1 MVNPLT
7 CERCGRD
14 LETDDAISII
24 EGVCAG
30 CRRVEAAAYKGPT
43 APPTPKQGAPRLYSS
58 ASGFRGASTAQPNKT
73 AASQPGGAAP
83 RRERSAA
90 DLLSGSI
97 DAAAPR
103 RRGGATFVESS
114 DPGRGTGVR
123 PARRRRDLAIGVG
136 TGLILTGVFITYW
149 LANNREAGTA
159 VLVEPARD
167 LALTLSVKPATA
179 TVTVDGQALEP
190 LDDQG
195 RFRVAIGGREAT
207 EKWLEVSADG
217 FYPIRRPVSVLS
229 GIEDATIELVPMP
242 FELAIR
248 TEPPQAEVWI
258 NGTLR
263 GVTPVTL
270 TSLPDEK
277 ATLLVKREGYAD
289 LVREIAAP
297 QTGGRLDLNLE
308 LQPASPTLLVE
319 SDPPGATIRVG
330 GKIAGVAPL
339 SIPVT
344 KTDDAVTVSAAL
356 DGYEPQERKVSLAA
370 MGPTRQVASRFS
382 LKPAMIEVRVETQP
396 PGGVV
401 RVDGKEIGPSPALVK
416 FEASQ
421 AGKLVRVEAARGT
434 AHFGGADFTVPA
446 RSPGESLVVPMA
458 FRGERVA
465 FVLSPRT
472 GTSAEYVT
480 LLDQLSEQ
488 IHRLGGDQQFALF
501 AATDEGVDRWPAD
514 GAATSATSGQK
525 IRAYDMVR
533 AVRPVKAARL
543 TDALNAAMAV
553 EPGSVW
559 LFVGGAVNRAALTAF
574 AESIAGK
581 NVAVHLVTTTESGDG
596 QWLASWAANQRGTYT
611 VLGRDALPAIA
622 SGGRGED

>member
-1 MVNPLT
+1 M
-7 CERCGRD
+7 
-14 LETDDAISII
+14 
-24 EGVCAG
+24 
-30 CRRVEAAAYKGPT
+30 
-43 APPTPKQGAPRLYSS
+43 
-58 ASGFRGASTAQPNKT
+58 
-73 AASQPGGAAP
+73 
-83 RRERSAA
+83 
-90 DLLSGSI
+90 
-97 DAAAPR
+97 
-103 RRGGATFVESS
+103 
-114 DPGRGTGVR
+114 R

-136 TGLILTGVFITYW
+136 TGLIITFVFIIYW
-149 LANNREAGTA
+149 LANSPQAGTA

-179 TVTVDGQALEP
+179 TVTVDGQPLEP
-190 LDDQG
+190 IDDQG
-195 RFRVAIGGREAT
+195 RFRVAVGGREAS

-229 GIEDATIELVPMP
+229 GIDDATIELVPMP

-248 TEPPQAEVWI
+248 TDPPQAEVWI

-270 TSLPDEK
+270 TSLPDDK
-277 ATLLVKREGYAD
+277 ATLLIRRAGYAD

-297 QTGGRLDLNLE
+297 QTGGRLDLNLQ

-330 GKIAGVAPL
+330 GKIAGVAPV
-339 SIPVT
+339 SIPVAQA
-344 KTDDAVTVSAAL
+344 DGVVIVSAAL

-370 MGPTRQVASRFS
+370 MGPQRQVPSRFS
-382 LKPAMIEVRVETQP
+382 LKPAMIEVRIETQP

-401 RVDGKEIGPSPALVK
+401 RVDGREIGPSPALVK

-434 AHFGGADFTVPA
+434 AHLGGVDFTVPA

-458 FRGERVA
+458 FRGERVV
-465 FVLSPRT
+465 FVLSPRA

-488 IHRLGGDQQFALF
+488 IHRLGADQQFAVF

-514 GAATSATSGQK
+514 GSATSATSGQK

-533 AVRPVKAARL
+533 AVRPVKTARL

-574 AESIAGK
+574 AESIAGR

-596 QWLASWAANQRGTYT
+596 QWFATWAARQRGTYT
-611 VLGRDALPAIA
+611 VLGRDPLPAIA
-622 SGGRGED
+622 SGGSGED

>member
-1 MVNPLT
+1 MVNPLI

-30 CRRVEAAAYKGPT
+30 CRRVEAAAFKGPT
-43 APPTPKQGAPRLYSS
+43 APPTPKQGAPRLYSP
-58 ASGFRGASTAQPNKT
+58 ASGFRGVSAAQPNKP
-73 AASQPGGAAP
+73 AAPHIGGAAP

-90 DLLSGSI
+90 DWLSGAVDVPSL
-97 DAAAPR
+97 R
-103 RRGGATFVESS
+103 RRGGVTFVESS
-114 DPGRGTGVR
+114 EPGRGAGVR

-136 TGLILTGVFITYW
+136 TGLIITFVFITYW
-149 LANNREAGTA
+149 LANSRQSGTA

-167 LALTLSVKPATA
+167 LSLTLLVKPATA
-179 TVTVDGQALEP
+179 TVTVDGQP
-190 LDDQG
+190 LQPIDDQG
-195 RFRVAIGGREAT
+195 RFRIAVDGRDAS

-229 GIEDATIELVPMP
+229 GIDDATIELVPMP

-248 TEPPQAEVWI
+248 TDPPQAEVWI

-277 ATLLVKREGYAD
+277 ATLLVRRAGYAD

-297 QTGGRLDLNLE
+297 QTGGRIDLNLE

-319 SDPPGATIRVG
+319 SDPPGATIRVNS
-330 GKIAGVAPL
+330 KVIGVAPV
-339 SIPVT
+339 SIPMALT
-344 KTDDAVTVSAAL
+344 GGAVIVSATL
-356 DGYEPQERKVSLAA
+356 DGYEPQERKVSLAT
-370 MGPTRQVASRFS
+370 MGPDRQVASRFS
-382 LKPAMIEVRVETQP
+382 LKPAMIEVRIETQP

-401 RVDGKEIGPSPALVK
+401 RVDGREIGPSPALVK
-416 FEASQ
+416 FESSQ
-421 AGKLVRVEAARGT
+421 AGKLVRVEAMRGT
-434 AHFGGADFTVPA
+434 AHLGGMDFTVPA
-446 RSPGESLVVPMA
+446 RSPGAALVVPMA

-472 GTSAEYVT
+472 ETSAEYVT

-488 IHRLGGDQQFALF
+488 IHRLGADQQFAVF

-514 GAATSATSGQK
+514 GSATSATSGQK

-533 AVRPVKAARL
+533 AVRPVKTARL

-581 NVAVHLVTTTESGDG
+581 SVAVHLVTTTESGDG
-596 QWLASWAANQRGTYT
+596 QWLASWASHQRGTYT

-622 SGGRGED
+622 SGERGDD